1 MIKKRKLFDKEKRI
15 RDLEAKLYFYEGRLL
30 DQMSSYRGLVSESVA
45 SSIKHQDL
53 IMLFTRVDDLKK
65 EIEELEAD

>member
-1 MIKKRKLFDKEKRI
+1 MIKKRKLFNKEKRI
-15 RDLEAKLYFYEGRLL
+15 SDLEAKLSFYEGRLL
-30 DQMSSYRGLVSESVA
+30 DQMSSYNGIVSESVA

>member
-1 MIKKRKLFDKEKRI
+1 MIKKRKLFGKEKRI
-15 RDLEAKLYFYEGRLL
+15 SDLEAKLSFYEGRLL
-30 DQMSSYRGLVSESVA
+30 DQMSSYSGIVSESVA